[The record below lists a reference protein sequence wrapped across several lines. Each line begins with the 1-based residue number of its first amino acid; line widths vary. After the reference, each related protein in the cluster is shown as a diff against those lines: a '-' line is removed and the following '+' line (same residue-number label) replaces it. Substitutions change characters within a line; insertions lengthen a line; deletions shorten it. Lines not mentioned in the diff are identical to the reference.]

1 MTKRSKKEGNSK
13 YKDSEYNNEAN
24 GYDVKNIKRQHK
36 NKVPKL
42 KKEFKSYEDS

>member
-1 MTKRSKKEGNSK
+1 MTKRSKSEGHK
-13 YKDSEYNNEAN
+13 PEIDDFEDF